1 MCWDRVNEFIQLL
14 ENLGDP
20 IKPNT
25 TLLLVGSA
33 TADKMYDL
41 ALEMGVDPN
50 FVVSDE
56 NAKLYKAF
64 GASRGVINTFTWKR
78 GLQNFYG
85 FLDFG
90 RQGFCRCRWP
100 MYNAG
105 ESSFF
110 LLHVLEHELTY
121 VKIFHDS
128 ISRRSMATGWCCF
141 D

>member
-1 MCWDRVNEFIQLL
+1 MCWDRVNEFILLL
-14 ENLGDP
+14 ENLHDP
-20 IKPNT
+20 IKANT
-25 TLLLVGSA
+25 TLILVGSA

-41 ALEMGVDPN
+41 AVETGVDPN

-56 NAKLYKAF
+56 NANLYKAF

-78 GLQNFYG
+78 GWQNFYG

-105 ESSFF
+105 ESSLFIFF
-110 LLHVLEHELTY
+110 
-121 VKIFHDS
+121 
-128 ISRRSMATGWCCF
+128 M
-141 D
+141 